1 MTDEKT
7 NELFIQYKQTGD
19 VKLRDKIAEKYLYV
33 ADIVAKKFVGRGVEY
48 DDLRQVAALALIKGI
63 DRFDPTRGLQ
73 FSTFITPTIAGEI
86 KNYFR
91 DEARLIRLPRKL
103 GELHGKV
110 KKFSLDFETEHGV
123 KPTVQEIA
131 KALVCGEEDV
141 VEALEINPVT
151 SLDGVIKGE
160 DGEAGTLY
168 SLIADKTD
176 YYEALEDREALQTE
190 MQDFSPVERDLIRYR
205 YYENLSQSATAM
217 RLGVSQMYVSRLE
230 GKLLKRLKERLKGLV

>member
-1 MTDEKT
+1 MADEKT
-7 NELFIQYKQTGD
+7 KELFIQYKQTGD

-63 DRFDPTRGLQ
+63 DRFDPERGLQ

-110 KKFSLDFETEHGV
+110 KKFSADYETQRGV

-131 KALVCGEEDV
+131 TALSCQEEDV
-141 VEALEINPVT
+141 VEALEVNPVT

-176 YYEALEDREALQTE
+176 YYEALEDREALKAE

-230 GKLLKRLKERLKGLV
+230 GKLLKKLKERLNGLM

>member
-1 MTDEKT
+1 MADEKT

-63 DRFDPTRGLQ
+63 ERFDPSRGLQ

-91 DEARLIRLPRKL
+91 DEARLVRLPRKL
-103 GELHGKV
+103 GELHAKV
-110 KKFSLDFETEHGV
+110 QKFSTDYESEHGA

-131 KALVCGEEDV
+131 KALSCAEEDV
-141 VEALEINPVT
+141 VEALEVKSVT
-151 SLDGVIKGE
+151 SLDGVMKGE
-160 DGEAGTLY
+160 DGETATLY

-176 YYEALEDREALQTE
+176 YYEALEDKETLKAE
-190 MQDFSPVERDLIRYR
+190 MQDFSPIERALIRYR
-205 YYENLSQSATAM
+205 YYENLSQSATAQ
-217 RLGVSQMYVSRLE
+217 RLGVSQMYVSRME
-230 GKLLKRLKERLKGLV
+230 GKLLKKLKERLKGLG

>member
-7 NELFIQYKQTGD
+7 MELFTQYKQTGD

-33 ADIVAKKFVGRGVEY
+33 ADIVAKKFAGRGVEY

-63 DRFDPTRGLQ
+63 DRFDPSRGLQ

-91 DEARLIRLPRKL
+91 DEARMIRLPRKL
-103 GELHGKV
+103 SELHGKV
-110 KKFSLDFETEHGV
+110 KKFSADFETKHGV
-123 KPTVQEIA
+123 KPTVQEISA
-131 KALVCGEEDV
+131 ALSCGEEEIM
-141 VEALEINPVT
+141 EALEINPVA
-151 SLDGVIKGE
+151 SLDGEIKGA
-160 DGEAGTLY
+160 DGETGTLY

-176 YYEALEDREALQTE
+176 YYGALEEKETLKAE

-230 GKLLKRLKERLKGLV
+230 GKLLKKLKERLKGLV